1 MNSFQDLTADF
12 RSKAEDNQLNAMD
25 ELMTDF
31 RQVDIDSLRV
41 EIEKNEVEY
50 VEEWG
55 GKAYLT
61 NW

>member
-25 ELMTDF
+25 DLMTDF

-41 EIEKNEVEY
+41 EIEKNEVD
-50 VEEWG
+50 
-55 GKAYLT
+55 
-61 NW
+61 

>member
-31 RQVDIDSLRV
+31 GQVDIDSLRV
-41 EIEKNEVEY
+41 EIEKNEVDWKTG
-50 VEEWG
+50 EEWHI
-55 GKAYLT
+55 
-61 NW
+61 